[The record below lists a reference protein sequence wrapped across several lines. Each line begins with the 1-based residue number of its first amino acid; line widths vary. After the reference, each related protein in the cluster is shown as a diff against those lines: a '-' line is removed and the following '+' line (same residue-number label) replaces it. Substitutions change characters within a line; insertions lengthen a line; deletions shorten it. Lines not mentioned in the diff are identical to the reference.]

1 MAYTQQQREL
11 LDASDTQKS
20 IQVSI
25 YDNATPSPREIRV
38 LEDEIS
44 YEGMSLEES
53 LIDQEYLQFGKS
65 NGATIKIKSKAIP
78 EDIKGHSFKVTMLL
92 RNERLNIT
100 DYFTIGWYKVKAVT
114 RSADRKYIDIIGTD
128 NMSMFDK
135 DVVDWYNYIF
145 SNPSEPPYFRNV
157 LGNAIKSLCD
167 TVGCPVAMEY
177 LANLPNQEMELS
189 QYISPKSLKGRDA
202 LEDLLEICGVFGH
215 INKEG
220 WFQPIRLEKSALYPS
235 EDLYPLNTLY
245 PRGGDREGGVL
256 ANDIQTYHSCIYED
270 YIVNPIN
277 SVAITNANGEII
289 GLYDSPEVTAQTE
302 TPNRYVV
309 SGNIFLVG
317 MDSTDANAMAEN
329 LYQLYKHFDYTP
341 FKCDCTSG
349 MYYELG
355 TQVTVHGESGAFD
368 SYVLKRQVNGIQAIS
383 TNIEAIGS
391 EYIQQSDIPFQTQY
405 DLDQQKTQ
413 SQFDGLSR
421 GVNVMVDD
429 NNNPYVVLG
438 QKVYVNGDLETGD
451 LRVDRDLKVEGNL
464 DVVGDG
470 YVHGQKHRMVATKHY
485 GDRLL
490 SAYETPCPMFGD
502 TGHGKIGK
510 DGKCYIYH
518 DVVFLE
524 TINTKQDYQVFLQSY
539 SENPVWISEK
549 TEEYFVVSGTPDC
562 EFDWEMKA
570 KQRDYEITR
579 LEERIPIAKEIED
592 E

>member
-20 IQVSI
+20 IRVSI
-25 YDNATPSPREIRV
+25 CDNATPSPREIRV

-78 EDIKGHSFKVTMLL
+78 EDIKGLPFKVTMLL

-157 LGNAIKSLCD
+157 LGNAIISLCHA
-167 TVGCPVAMEY
+167 VGCPVDMQY
-177 LANLPNQEMELS
+177 LVNLPNQEMELS

-256 ANDIQTYHSCIYED
+256 ANDLQTYHSCIYED

-302 TPNRYVV
+302 TLNRYVV
-309 SGNIFLVG
+309 NGNIFLIG

-368 SYVLKRQVNGIQAIS
+368 SYVLKRQVSGIQAIS

-391 EYIQQSDIPFQTQY
+391 EYINEYDIPMQTQF
-405 DLDQQKTQ
+405 TNMQ
-413 SQFDGLSR
+413 SQVNKKLTNGEGITLREDGSLYLTSSNIEI
-421 GVNVMVDD
+421 GDAD
-429 NNNPYVVLG
+429 WNNPVIKLFALDT
-438 QKVYVNGDLETGD
+438 YVNGNLH
-451 LRVDRDLKVEGNL
+451 VQYGNFTVSGTKNRL
-464 DVVGDG
+464 
-470 YVHGQKHRMVATKHY
+470 VHTPHY

-579 LEERIPIAKEIED
+579 LEESIPIAKEIED